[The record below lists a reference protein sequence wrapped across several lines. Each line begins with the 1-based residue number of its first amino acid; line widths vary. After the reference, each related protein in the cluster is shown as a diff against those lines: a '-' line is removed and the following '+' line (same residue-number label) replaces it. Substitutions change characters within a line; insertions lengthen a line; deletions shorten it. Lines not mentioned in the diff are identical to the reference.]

1 MKINLMLVSIFGF
14 FKSILMISVFSF
26 SMAMISAVL
35 LKYKNLETS
44 FKKIKRKTTL
54 KILIVLIQFKPFSRN
69 VI

>member
-54 KILIVLIQFKPFSRN
+54 KILIV
-69 VI
+69 

>member
-35 LKYKNLETS
+35 LKYQNFETS
-44 FKKIKRKTTL
+44 FTKQKRKTTL
-54 KILIVLIQFKPFSRN
+54 KIFICLNPI
-69 VI
+69 